1 MSAYYFAAESSSDIF
16 GCF

>member
-16 GCF
+16 GCI